1 MVASVDDDA
10 SKTSMKISAGKKEG
24 DNVVF
29 YCQPNYDLVG
39 ERRANCTATGMWS
52 HLPPKCIR
60 GECVTPRILYTCM
73 LLLFHSMP

>member
-39 ERRANCTATGMWS
+39 E
-52 HLPPKCIR
+52 K
-60 GECVTPRILYTCM
+60 ECGPIFLQSALEV
-73 LLLFHSMP
+73 SV